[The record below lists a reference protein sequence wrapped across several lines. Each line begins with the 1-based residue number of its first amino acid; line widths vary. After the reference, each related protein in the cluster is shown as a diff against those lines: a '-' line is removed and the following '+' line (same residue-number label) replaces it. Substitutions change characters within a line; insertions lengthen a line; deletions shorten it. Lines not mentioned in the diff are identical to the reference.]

1 MGNGA
6 STVHAIGDE
15 IGRGTQAVTSSIVAP
30 NYFLTVILPFT
41 IITLLGYAIGWSSY
55 KNSSGI
61 TYTEVD
67 SGCKSDVTM
76 KCYNKYKGS
85 SDNDMNLRNRCVSD
99 NLRNCPKTQKKTSK
113 TTVLLIYIFVPII
126 IAAIISTLIYQTA
139 FYYKNPKAAALI
151 TTTKLTRNAFK
162 GGRSIRKRY
171 KK

>member
-1 MGNGA
+1 MGNSS

-30 NYFLTVILPFT
+30 NYFLTAILPF
-41 IITLLGYAIGWSSY
+41 IIVMLLGYAIGWSFY
-55 KNSSGI
+55 KNGSGI

-67 SGCKSDVTM
+67 SGCKSNVKR
-76 KCYNKYKGS
+76 KCYNNSK
-85 SDNDMNLRNRCVSD
+85 NDMNLRKRCVSD
-99 NLRNCPKTQKKTSK
+99 NLRNCQKIQKKTSK
-113 TTVLLIYIFVPII
+113 NTNLLIYIFVPII
-126 IAAIISTLIYQTA
+126 IAAIISSSIYQAA